1 MEAGA
6 RTYEGNLAAG
16 MDGPPRRCADGL
28 MMLARHAGRM
38 EEKLRKASPTE
49 AFEYEGEIYEG
60 DSHFDNYQ
68 TRVWATT
75 LARLAEAR

>member
-16 MDGPPRRCADGL
+16 MDGPPRRSADGL

-38 EEKLRKASPTE
+38 EEKLRKAPLAET
-49 AFEYEGEIYEG
+49 FEYEGEIYDG

-68 TRVWATT
+68 TRVWAATDS
-75 LARLAEAR
+75 